1 MFSDEIVTEGSKQV
15 PCYDGDPASAPS
27 GAYTCDAGVAVCE
40 EKWAGPNSGIT
51 SFDNIGFAML
61 TVFQCVTMEGWTNIL
76 YWVSRA
82 HLEYILLSCKYY
94 LLFAAVLIRF
104 DSYSVTRSVLTG
116 VVYVYIITYNNPVSG
131 HLFIQIFCVFQTDDA
146 LGSLFN
152 WIYFVPLIVIGSFFM
167 LNLVLGV
174 LSG

>member
-94 LLFAAVLIRF
+94 YGLFAICCSF
-104 DSYSVTRSVLTG
+104 DS
-116 VVYVYIITYNNPVSG
+116 
-131 HLFIQIFCVFQTDDA
+131 F
-146 LGSLFN
+146 
-152 WIYFVPLIVIGSFFM
+152 
-167 LNLVLGV
+167 
-174 LSG
+174 

>member
-1 MFSDEIVTEGSKQV
+1 MV
-15 PCYDGDPASAPS
+15 
-27 GAYTCDAGVAVCE
+27 
-40 EKWAGPNSGIT
+40 
-51 SFDNIGFAML
+51 
-61 TVFQCVTMEGWTNIL
+61 
-76 YWVSRA
+76 
-82 HLEYILLSCKYY
+82 Y

-104 DSYSVTRSVLTG
+104 DSYSVARSVLTG
-116 VVYVYIITYNNPVSG
+116 VVYVYIITYINPVSG